1 MGLFLGNAGRLLG
14 ELQRAMLRVFPGSAF
29 LAARR
34 ARNLACLL
42 PEVLPG
48 SYRIERRNVEGRRY
62 LSNKSGA
69 GDFAS
74 MLKNMK
80 DAGAKKDL
88 DEEVAP
94 KKSEAAVSGLGN
106 EKAEKDI
113 PVEPA
118 ASTKGASAAEND
130 TEANSDKPSDESTDE
145 DKAKTETEAPPTEST
160 ADRLRKQMS
169 SFDWSNFAQSIPS
182 RSRLLLENFV
192 EGTKLA
198 WDELVNP
205 KKVSAL
211 ERKVHQAESYKKAP
225 KVGGEED
232 EDEDEDGEEKE
243 PEPVKDKGPSAI
255 VHVKDEGS
263 QWDAMRARL
272 ADSPIIREIF
282 KRSKGAYKQA
292 VSTDAGAAAA
302 AAAEN
307 MKNKVYDAREFWE
320 TSQNPLVY
328 TLSGVWDNVTGDT
341 EESLVVKEI
350 LKLDPQFMK
359 EEWLEEVRTELVPKT
374 ITSHLSGDIE
384 YLRAHCG
391 EACFAKLSNDIKTR
405 AADKVTFESKMVDL
419 DENFASLKFLESGAP
434 VIVCMYMV
442 QQINVIRKDGEI
454 IDGDEKQV
462 VARFYSMAFQQEY
475 DEVDEV
481 VRWRIT
487 DYEYGGDMKYY

>member
-1 MGLFLGNAGRLLG
+1 M
-14 ELQRAMLRVFPGSAF
+14 S
-29 LAARR
+29 
-34 ARNLACLL
+34 
-42 PEVLPG
+42 
-48 SYRIERRNVEGRRY
+48 S
-62 LSNKSGA
+62 KSGA

-80 DAGAKKDL
+80 DGGAKKGNS
-88 DEEVAP
+88 DEDAP
-94 KKSEAAVSGLGN
+94 KSSEAAVSGSENQKG
-106 EKAEKDI
+106 AEKDI
-113 PVEPA
+113 PEE
-118 ASTKGASAAEND
+118 STKAASAAESD
-130 TEANSDKPSDESTDE
+130 AEANSGKPSDESTEE
-145 DKAKTETEAPPTEST
+145 DKAKSETEAPPTEST
-160 ADRLRKQMS
+160 VDRLRKQVS
-169 SFDWSNFAQSIPS
+169 AFDWSNFAQSIPS
-182 RSRLLLENFV
+182 RSRLLLGDFV

-225 KVGGEED
+225 KVGGEEG
-232 EDEDEDGEEKE
+232 EDGEGEEKE
-243 PEPVKDKGPSAI
+243 PEPVKDRGPSAI

-359 EEWLEEVRTELVPKT
+359 EEWLEEVRTVLVPKT

-384 YLRAHCG
+384 FLRAHCG

-442 QQINVIRKDGEI
+442 QQINIIRKDGEI

-475 DEVDEV
+475 DEKDEV